1 MQQQVHDAYK
11 EILSISTGST
21 SLTASIAARQTDSG
35 KGNACRSEE
44 EERSTYPDEAVM
56 EVQADEAGGDA
67 AVVLEGGS
75 HRLLHQGLRR
85 WAWLVVE
92 ADLEAGGCGAGW
104 EKRKDDG
111 NRGDQEVATRTRRH
125 FDDQEA
131 CSRAG
136 S

>member
-1 MQQQVHDAYK
+1 MMHTKKSYRSQQGAHK
-11 EILSISTGST
+11 P
-21 SLTASIAARQTDSG
+21 LTAIIAARQTDSG

-85 WAWLVVE
+85 WA
-92 ADLEAGGCGAGW
+92 
-104 EKRKDDG
+104 
-111 NRGDQEVATRTRRH
+111 
-125 FDDQEA
+125 
-131 CSRAG
+131 
-136 S
+136 